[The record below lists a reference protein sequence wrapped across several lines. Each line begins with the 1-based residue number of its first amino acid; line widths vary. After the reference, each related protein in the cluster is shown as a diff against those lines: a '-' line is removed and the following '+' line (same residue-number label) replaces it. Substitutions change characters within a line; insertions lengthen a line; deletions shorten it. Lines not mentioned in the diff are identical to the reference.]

1 MNKLIIFNTF
11 LILIIS
17 TLIGCYTGS
26 EQVAQPAIFK
36 APVLKLNTSTKG
48 AHGGSTANKALDVFI
63 NLPLITWDSFE
74 YRKINLK
81 PGWSQGGGKEN
92 FCVVKETDG
101 TPATEG
107 SSIEFLEDATCF
119 YTYYTSADGIPH
131 KYQIGIVKVRIPET
145 GTEVW
150 TWRTAVEITK

>member
-1 MNKLIIFNTF
+1 MNKLTNILLVLMMFA
-11 LILIIS
+11 LIS
-17 TLIGCYTGS
+17 CYS
-26 EQVAQPAIFK
+26 EPEQVAEPGIFK
-36 APVLKLNTSTKG
+36 APILKMNTSAKG
-48 AHGGSTANKALDVFI
+48 AHGGSTANKALEVNI
-63 NLPLITWDSFE
+63 KLPLITWDSFE

-101 TPATEG
+101 TPVTEG
-107 SSIEFLEDATCF
+107 SPIVFLEDATCF

-145 GTEVW
+145 GAEVW
-150 TWRTAVEITK
+150 TWRTAIEITK